1 MATVR
6 MTQQMAHKIEKAA
19 MEKWETANQSPGKN
33 PAFTTAVRSAVNRMP
48 LIAKMIEISNDPV
61 IQEQMAFNTRLSNA
75 IKPFDSRT
83 EVSGVL
89 LEDIPNTRDA
99 DRKPFSILVEFDTPI
114 SVPCIDHW
122 MTFDVSLKQLNSEDR
137 STITTLAN
145 EANQKQDDYAKS
157 CSDFRMSIRQV
168 IDSCNT
174 VKQLLDVWPAAEN
187 LLDAEVIQ
195 RLHTKVTRKIDAEAV
210 RERANFDPD
219 AANQV
224 ILTSSLLGD

>member
-19 MEKWETANQSPGKN
+19 MEKWETANQAPEKN

-48 LIAKMIEISNDPV
+48 LIAKMIEISNDPL
-61 IQEQMAFNTRLSNA
+61 IQEQMAYKTRLSN
-75 IKPFDSRT
+75 IIRPFDERT
-83 EVSGVL
+83 EVPAVY
-89 LEDIPNTRDA
+89 LENIPDTV
-99 DRKPFSILVEFDTPI
+99 KPERETFNIKVEFDTPI
-114 SVPCIDHW
+114 SVPCVDQW
-122 MTFDVSLKQLNSEDR
+122 MTFDVHINQLTPEDR
-137 STITTLAN
+137 ITVTRLAN
-145 EANQKQDDYAKS
+145 EANQKQDEYANS
-157 CSDFRMSIRQV
+157 YSDFRMSIKQV

-187 LLDAEVIQ
+187 LLDADVIQ

>member
-6 MTQQMAHKIEKAA
+6 MTQQMADKIEKAA
-19 MEKWETANQSPGKN
+19 MEKWETANQSPEKN
-33 PAFTTAVRSAVNRMP
+33 PEFTTAVRSAVNRMP

-61 IQEQMAFNTRLSNA
+61 IQENIAFHTRLSNA
-75 IKPFDSRT
+75 VKPFDART

-89 LEDIPNTRDA
+89 LEDIPNTKSA
-99 DRKPFSILVEFDTPI
+99 DHGTFTIKVEFDTPI
-114 SVPCIDHW
+114 SVPCVDQW
-122 MTFDVSLKQLNSEDR
+122 MTFDVSLNQLNSEDR
-137 STITTLAN
+137 NTITTLAN
-145 EANQKQDDYAKS
+145 EANQKQDDYAKAR
-157 CSDFRMSIRQV
+157 SDFRMSIKQV